1 MPVATAVSGKEF
13 KKATE
18 GTHAAVLNS
27 IDDLGIEDVT
37 YQGKTKKVHMIRLFW
52 QTEEK
57 DGDEPVFVTEK
68 MNLSLHEKSKLYARV
83 KGLFGKNP
91 PASLDTDKLIGTQTN
106 IVVVHNPGKG
116 ANEGKTYANIVATL
130 KLAPGQKKLE
140 IIPRKKKDATQAAPA
155 VEGTAVTE
163 DNPITNEDIPW

>member
-13 KKATE
+13 KKASE
-18 GTHAAVLNS
+18 GTHQSVLNS
-27 IDDLGIEDVT
+27 IDDLGIEDVV
-37 YQGKTKKVHMIRLFW
+37 YQGKSKKVHMLRLFW

-57 DGDEPVFVTEK
+57 DDDGSPVFVTEK
-68 MNLSLHEKSKLYARV
+68 MSLSLHEKSKLYARV

-91 PASLDTDKLIGTQTN
+91 PASLDTDKLIGTNTN

-130 KLAPGQKKLE
+130 KLRPDQKKLE
-140 IIPRKKKDATQAAPA
+140 IIPRKKKEDATPLSNA
-155 VEGTAVTE
+155 GTAVTE
-163 DNPITNEDIPW
+163 DNPITSEDVPW